1 MLTKKTA
8 GELKKRLNTT
18 LASLKQLCE
27 SSSDL
32 SEIASA
38 IRQTKKFIQSVPN
51 DYYQVKKPQEIS
63 QNIEEIQT
71 LLTTLESRLITMQAN
86 LAGAIQKNANQLLR
100 VLNIPIADVS
110 KDDWRLLKKLKDEFH
125 ELNLKVSGLNPYI
138 QKQIIEKL
146 NPEAHNLDEK
156 ISLFESQ
163 VLEHQSKTSET
174 ARPDEDNEPEFFDTL
189 QEVDEVEDFDHLEVS
204 DVADIPELTP
214 IIKLDPWVLQLVAI
228 FALATNAYTALNN
241 AISKCKNV
249 IKSTHESL
257 AEDFENLFM
266 PNDPP
271 QIDEDTEPEF
281 FDTLQEVDEV
291 SDMSKLT
298 PIIKLD
304 LSVLHMVSIF
314 ALATNAYSALNNA
327 ISKCKNVIK
336 STPESLA
343 EDLENL
349 FMPNDPPL
357 FDEDDEPEFFDDL
370 QEDSIKSIQETLRLV
385 IQSKNYATKEQEFN
399 ALISRCDQCLEDPS
413 KISNLKLEIKAE
425 KLAWQEMVKIR
436 AGLIEEMDKKL
447 RIAGIKEQP
456 NEDRLAFIAA
466 LENSDFRI
474 DIFKTDSAHVKQE
487 FLKVLGKESAFVN
500 AQKKLLQKIGAAVDA
515 KLKPIRDSA
524 VFLIHS
530 NLHNPQKQTT
540 FKKNLAHNVSSYIRT
555 HYPDINFQL
564 LTDTKNLSS
573 IDAEGLKNVYQQI
586 EILEKPKHIPALKI
600 KEDDI
605 KKILSA
611 MTNAIHDNC
620 FDITHDNEFK
630 QTILSQI
637 KDEFKN
643 APADKKLLY
652 LKLFLKVAN
661 THRWKSYGIFHIP
674 GVKTQTLKEFE
685 KSAKNL
691 SYALKNFISEQI
703 DESLFI
709 DKTSSPSFK
718 K

>member
-8 GELKKRLNTT
+8 GELKERLNTT
-18 LASLKQLCE
+18 LASLKKLCE

-38 IRQTKKFIQSVPN
+38 IRQTKKFIQSIPN
-51 DYYQVKKPQEIS
+51 DYYQVKKPQEFS

-71 LLTTLESRLITMQAN
+71 LLTTLESRLITIQAN
-86 LAGAIQKNANQLLR
+86 LAGTIQKNANQLLR
-100 VLNIPIADVS
+100 VLNIPIAEVS

-125 ELNLKVSGLNPYI
+125 ELNHIVSGLNPNI
-138 QKQIIEKL
+138 QKQIIVKL

-163 VLEHQSKTSET
+163 VLEHQSNTSET
-174 ARPDEDNEPEFFDTL
+174 VPPDDDNEPEFFDNL
-189 QEVDEVEDFDHLEVS
+189 QEVDEF
-204 DVADIPELTP
+204 ADMPELTP

-304 LSVLHMVSIF
+304 LSVLQMVSIF
-314 ALATNAYSALNNA
+314 ALATNAYSAINNA

-447 RIAGIKEQP
+447 RIAGIEEQSK
-456 NEDRLAFIAA
+456 EDRLAFIAA
-466 LENSDFRI
+466 LENSDFRM
-474 DIFKTDSAHVKQE
+474 DIHKTDSAHVKQD
-487 FLKVLGKESAFVN
+487 FLKILGKETAFVN
-500 AQKKLLQKIGAAVDA
+500 AQKKLLQKIVTAVDT

-530 NLHNPQKQTT
+530 NLRNPDSPTI
-540 FKKNLAHNVSSYIRT
+540 FKNNLAHNVSSYIRT

-620 FDITHDNEFK
+620 FDIAHDNEFK